1 MTEENQSSAVR
12 KHNNKWRVVDIVV
25 AAIIA
30 VASGVIFWGWDI
42 VCTAPLALFEAV
54 TPGFEGLLNAFWL
67 FAGPLAAIIVR
78 KPGAAL
84 FAETLAAALELT
96 MGNQWGVGG
105 SLIVGIVQGLGA
117 EIGLA
122 IFAYKKWDLLST
134 TISGALAGVGCGL
147 YYWLTNPA
155 WSALRVSIYL
165 IASAISGAVLA
176 GAVMYLLQVAI
187 AKTGVLDFFFATY
200 VARNAQSPIG
210 FLEWVDTEYNRLE
223 LHSRFREEGWASL
236 IVDKVLHR
244 E

>member
-12 KHNNKWRVVDIVV
+12 KPNVKWRVVDIVV
-25 AAIIA
+25 AAIVA
-30 VASGVIFWGWDI
+30 VASGVIFWAWDFI
-42 VCTAPLALFEAV
+42 YAVPTALFDSL
-54 TPGFEGLLNAFWL
+54 TPGLGGLFHFMWL

-84 FAETLAAALELT
+84 FAETLAAFLELT
-96 MGNQWGVGG
+96 LGNQWGVGG

-165 IASAISGAVLA
+165 IASAISGAMLA

-187 AKTGVLDFFFATY
+187 AKTGVLDRFESGRT
-200 VARNAQSPIG
+200 Q
-210 FLEWVDTEYNRLE
+210 E
-223 LHSRFREEGWASL
+223 L
-236 IVDKVLHR
+236 V
-244 E
+244 

>member
-1 MTEENQSSAVR
+1 MIEEKQSSAVR

-42 VCTAPLALFEAV
+42 VCTAPLALFGAV

-105 SLIVGIVQGLGA
+105 SLIVGIMQGFGA
-117 EIGLA
+117 EIGFA
-122 IFAYKKWDLLST
+122 VFAYRKWDLLST
-134 TISGALAGVGCGL
+134 TIAGAFAGIGCGL
-147 YYWLTNPA
+147 YYWITNPA
-155 WSALRVSIYL
+155 WSTVRASIYL
-165 IASAISGAVLA
+165 GTSIISGAVLA
-176 GAVMYLLQVAI
+176 GMVMYFLQVAI
-187 AKTGVLDFFFATY
+187 AKTGVLDRFESGRT
-200 VARNAQSPIG
+200 Q
-210 FLEWVDTEYNRLE
+210 E
-223 LHSRFREEGWASL
+223 L
-236 IVDKVLHR
+236 V
-244 E
+244 

>member
-1 MTEENQSSAVR
+1 MIEEKQSSVVR

-42 VCTAPLALFEAV
+42 VCTAPLALFGAV

-105 SLIVGIVQGLGA
+105 SLIVGIMQGFGA
-117 EIGLA
+117 EIGFA
-122 IFAYKKWDLLST
+122 VFAYRKWDLLST
-134 TISGALAGVGCGL
+134 TIAGAPRR
-147 YYWLTNPA
+147 YWLRSVLLDHQPLGGA
-155 WSALRVSIYL
+155 PERASIYL
-165 IASAISGAVLA
+165 GTSIISGAVLA
-176 GAVMYLLQVAI
+176 GMVMYFLQQAI
-187 AKTGVLDFFFATY
+187 AKTGVLSVSIRSCAGSGLTIRLVKSRITFMVSGYGTSLM
-200 VARNAQSPIG
+200 RGSPCECQMQKG
-210 FLEWVDTEYNRLE
+210 
-223 LHSRFREEGWASL
+223 
-236 IVDKVLHR
+236 
-244 E
+244 

>member
-165 IASAISGAVLA
+165 IASAISGAMLA
-176 GAVMYLLQVAI
+176 GV
-187 AKTGVLDFFFATY
+187 
-200 VARNAQSPIG
+200 
-210 FLEWVDTEYNRLE
+210 VDRFESGRTQE
-223 LHSRFREEGWASL
+223 L
-236 IVDKVLHR
+236 V
-244 E
+244 

>member
-105 SLIVGIVQGLGA
+105 SLIVGIIQGLGA
-117 EIGLA
+117 DGAGGAEDPYGLH
-122 IFAYKKWDLLST
+122 F
-134 TISGALAGVGCGL
+134 
-147 YYWLTNPA
+147 
-155 WSALRVSIYL
+155 
-165 IASAISGAVLA
+165 
-176 GAVMYLLQVAI
+176 
-187 AKTGVLDFFFATY
+187 DF
-200 VARNAQSPIG
+200 P
-210 FLEWVDTEYNRLE
+210 L
-223 LHSRFREEGWASL
+223 SL
-236 IVDKVLHR
+236 IVSPGTSLQSKWPGP
-244 E
+244 

>member
-1 MTEENQSSAVR
+1 MIEEKQSSVVR

-42 VCTAPLALFEAV
+42 VCTAPLALFGAV

-105 SLIVGIVQGLGA
+105 SLIVGIMQGFGA
-117 EIGLA
+117 EIGFA
-122 IFAYKKWDLLST
+122 VFAYRKWDLLST
-134 TISGALAGVGCGL
+134 TIAGALAGIGCGL
-147 YYWLTNPA
+147 YYWITNGLEHGACQHLPRHLHHFRC
-155 WSALRVSIYL
+155 SARRDGDVFPT
-165 IASAISGAVLA
+165 A
-176 GAVMYLLQVAI
+176 GHRQ
-187 AKTGVLDFFFATY
+187 
-200 VARNAQSPIG
+200 
-210 FLEWVDTEYNRLE
+210 NR
-223 LHSRFREEGWASL
+223 RA
-236 IVDKVLHR
+236 
-244 E
+244 

>member
-1 MTEENQSSAVR
+1 MIEEKQSSVVR

-42 VCTAPLALFEAV
+42 VCTAPLALFGAV

-105 SLIVGIVQGLGA
+105 SLIVGIMQGFGA
-117 EIGLA
+117 EIG
-122 IFAYKKWDLLST
+122 FAVFVYRKWDLLST
-134 TISGALAGVGCGL
+134 TIAGALAGIGCGL
-147 YYWLTNPA
+147 YYWITNPA
-155 WSALRVSIYL
+155 WSTVRASIYL
-165 IASAISGAVLA
+165 GTSIISGAVLA
-176 GAVMYLLQVAI
+176 GMVMYFLQVAI
-187 AKTGVLDFFFATY
+187 AKTGVLDRFESGRT
-200 VARNAQSPIG
+200 Q
-210 FLEWVDTEYNRLE
+210 E
-223 LHSRFREEGWASL
+223 L
-236 IVDKVLHR
+236 V
-244 E
+244 

>member
-84 FAETLAAALELT
+84 
-96 MGNQWGVGG
+96 
-105 SLIVGIVQGLGA
+105 SVGIVQGLGA

-187 AKTGVLDFFFATY
+187 AKTGVLYRFESGRT
-200 VARNAQSPIG
+200 Q
-210 FLEWVDTEYNRLE
+210 E
-223 LHSRFREEGWASL
+223 L
-236 IVDKVLHR
+236 V
-244 E
+244 

>member
-30 VASGVIFWGWDI
+30 VASGVIFWAWDFI
-42 VCTAPLALFEAV
+42 YAV
-54 TPGFEGLLNAFWL
+54 LLNAFWL

-155 WSALRVSIYL
+155 WSALRVSIYRQDRRARPL
-165 IASAISGAVLA
+165 RIRSYA
-176 GAVMYLLQVAI
+176 G
-187 AKTGVLDFFFATY
+187 TG
-200 VARNAQSPIG
+200 
-210 FLEWVDTEYNRLE
+210 
-223 LHSRFREEGWASL
+223 L
-236 IVDKVLHR
+236 IVRCKQIPHHIKVVRDFLVMAHR
-244 E
+244 MTTAYETTA